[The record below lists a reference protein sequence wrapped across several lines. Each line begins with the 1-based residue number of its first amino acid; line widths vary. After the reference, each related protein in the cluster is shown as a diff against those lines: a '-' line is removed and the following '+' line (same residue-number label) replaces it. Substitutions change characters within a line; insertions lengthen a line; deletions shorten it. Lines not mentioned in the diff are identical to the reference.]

1 MNTEEHEKNSFFSAA
16 EVSQVAQ
23 IACMLEVSTVK
34 PGNVTPVH
42 NFVNMYYSD
51 FLFSA
56 SAIGTTIA
64 RINELDIGEAIL
76 EAVKDTR
83 KFVSVNTNLGIILLL
98 VPLAKSYNRLAAKS
112 GTESAGE
119 RGKLMGLRHELR
131 LLLTG
136 LSMNDAVS
144 AYEAIRMA
152 ESGALGKVENED
164 IQQTPQVTLREAMEL
179 SQNRDGIAR
188 EYVTDF
194 EIVFTIGYPT
204 MKDSFSRNNL
214 FEAIQQTF
222 ITILAHVPDTL
233 IERKAGAEK
242 AEEVMLEARNILSS
256 GGVNTQEGRKKIAA
270 LDRDLRLDGNRF
282 NPGTTADI
290 TTAAIFTFILIS
302 GMDFFHLYNKDRQS
316 GVTA

>member
-1 MNTEEHEKNSFFSAA
+1 MKTEEYGKSGFFSVV

-42 NFVNMYYSD
+42 NFDDMFYSD
-51 FLFSA
+51 FLLSA
-56 SAIGTTIA
+56 SAIGPAIG

-76 EAVKDTR
+76 ESVRETR

-98 VPLAKSYNRLAAKS
+98 VPLAKSYNRLAARS
-112 GTESAGE
+112 ETALIGE
-119 RGKLMGLRHELR
+119 RDKLMGLRRELR

-136 LSMNDAVS
+136 LSVKDAVS

-164 IQQTPQVTLREAMEL
+164 IQQTPQVSLREAMEL

-194 EIVFTIGYPT
+194 EVVFTIGYPT
-204 MKDSFSRNNL
+204 MKDSFSRNSL

-222 ITILAHVPDTL
+222 ITVLAHVPDTL
-233 IERKAGAEK
+233 IERKAGVEK
-242 AEEVMLEARNILSS
+242 AEEVMLKARNVLSL
-256 GGVNTQEGRKKIAA
+256 GGVSTKEGRKKIAL
-270 LDRDLRLDGNRF
+270 LDRELKREGNRF

-302 GMDFFHLYNKDRQS
+302 GMDFFHFYNQARQS
-316 GVTA
+316 GVTS